1 MRLPLIPGREFEKDL
16 LSDIILPLD
25 NFVISTNR
33 FYAGVRML
41 DGRVTDKVE
50 AASLSLNP
58 QFIDIYSASWGPSD
72 DGATV
77 EGPGT
82 LAAAAFENGITKV
95 LLVLNFIMH
104 RYPKLSATVPMTLI
118 TQTFKQTLSGVQ
130 PLILYFFR
138 MSSNLINR
146 REK

>member
-1 MRLPLIPGREFEKDL
+1 
-16 LSDIILPLD
+16 
-25 NFVISTNR
+25 
-33 FYAGVRML
+33 ML

-95 LLVLNFIMH
+95 LC
-104 RYPKLSATVPMTLI
+104 TTI
-118 TQTFKQTLSGVQ
+118 TFSWYYNIAPQNNHGNHG
-130 PLILYFFR
+130 P
-138 MSSNLINR
+138 
-146 REK
+146 

>member
-1 MRLPLIPGREFEKDL
+1 
-16 LSDIILPLD
+16 
-25 NFVISTNR
+25 
-33 FYAGVRML
+33 ML

-95 LLVLNFIMH
+95 LLALNFIMH
-104 RYPKLSATVPMTLI
+104 RHPKLSVTVPMTLI
-118 TQTFKQTLSGVQ
+118 KTKTFKQISSGVQ
-130 PLILYFFR
+130 PLILYFFG
-138 MSSNLINR
+138 MSFNLINR
-146 REK
+146 QEK

>member
-1 MRLPLIPGREFEKDL
+1 
-16 LSDIILPLD
+16 
-25 NFVISTNR
+25 
-33 FYAGVRML
+33 ML

-95 LLVLNFIMH
+95 LLALNFIMH
-104 RYPKLSATVPMTLI
+104 RHLKLSATVPMTLI
-118 TQTFKQTLSGVQ
+118 KTKNFKQISSGVQ
-130 PLILYFFR
+130 PLNLYFFG
-138 MSSNLINR
+138 MSSNLIKEAGKIRTHLASHDGFQDLYIDFNT
-146 REK
+146 ED

>member
-1 MRLPLIPGREFEKDL
+1 MNPFKKFPWFEC
-16 LSDIILPLD
+16 
-25 NFVISTNR
+25 ISV
-33 FYAGVRML
+33 GVRML

-95 LLVLNFIMH
+95 FIKCATLHVLRH
-104 RYPKLSATVPMTLI
+104 S
-118 TQTFKQTLSGVQ
+118 
-130 PLILYFFR
+130 
-138 MSSNLINR
+138 
-146 REK
+146 

>member
-1 MRLPLIPGREFEKDL
+1 
-16 LSDIILPLD
+16 
-25 NFVISTNR
+25 
-33 FYAGVRML
+33 ML

-95 LLVLNFIMH
+95 FHTSHNAQ
-104 RYPKLSATVPMTLI
+104 SC
-118 TQTFKQTLSGVQ
+118 TF
-130 PLILYFFR
+130 LYR
-138 MSSNLINR
+138 RPNLDSIV
-146 REK
+146 EK

>member
-1 MRLPLIPGREFEKDL
+1 
-16 LSDIILPLD
+16 
-25 NFVISTNR
+25 
-33 FYAGVRML
+33 ML

-95 LLVLNFIMH
+95 LLALNFIMH
-104 RYPKLSATVPMTLI
+104 RHPKLSVTVPMTLI
-118 TQTFKQTLSGVQ
+118 KAKTFNRFGLWRPTFN
-130 PLILYFFR
+130 PLLLG
-138 MSSNLINR
+138 MSFNFINR
-146 REK
+146 RGK

>member
-1 MRLPLIPGREFEKDL
+1 MFKIIVRRYVSIIIIVS
-16 LSDIILPLD
+16 LS
-25 NFVISTNR
+25 
-33 FYAGVRML
+33 GVRML

-95 LLVLNFIMH
+95 TALML
-104 RYPKLSATVPMTLI
+104 R
-118 TQTFKQTLSGVQ
+118 
-130 PLILYFFR
+130 
-138 MSSNLINR
+138 
-146 REK
+146 

>member
-1 MRLPLIPGREFEKDL
+1 
-16 LSDIILPLD
+16 
-25 NFVISTNR
+25 
-33 FYAGVRML
+33 ML

-95 LLVLNFIMH
+95 SFTITNFIFDMCFKNTAYFDNL
-104 RYPKLSATVPMTLI
+104 RARFTI
-118 TQTFKQTLSGVQ
+118 TNSL
-130 PLILYFFR
+130 L
-138 MSSNLINR
+138 
-146 REK
+146 

>member
-1 MRLPLIPGREFEKDL
+1 
-16 LSDIILPLD
+16 
-25 NFVISTNR
+25 
-33 FYAGVRML
+33 ML

-95 LLVLNFIMH
+95 
-104 RYPKLSATVPMTLI
+104 
-118 TQTFKQTLSGVQ
+118 
-130 PLILYFFR
+130 FR
-138 MSSNLINR
+138 KDVMCHISSYCT
-146 REK
+146 

>member
-1 MRLPLIPGREFEKDL
+1 
-16 LSDIILPLD
+16 
-25 NFVISTNR
+25 
-33 FYAGVRML
+33 ML

-95 LLVLNFIMH
+95 RWTASYAI
-104 RYPKLSATVPMTLI
+104 RGPKQEPTETNLTTSLDITVFCGFE
-118 TQTFKQTLSGVQ
+118 QQ
-130 PLILYFFR
+130 
-138 MSSNLINR
+138 
-146 REK
+146 

>member
-1 MRLPLIPGREFEKDL
+1 
-16 LSDIILPLD
+16 
-25 NFVISTNR
+25 
-33 FYAGVRML
+33 ML

-95 LLVLNFIMH
+95 LLALNFIMY
-104 RYPKLSATVPMTLI
+104 RDLKLSATVPMTLI
-118 TQTFKQTLSGVQ
+118 KRKNFKQISSGVQ
-130 PLILYFFR
+130 PFIPYFFG
-138 MSSNLINR
+138 MSSYLINR

>member
-1 MRLPLIPGREFEKDL
+1 MYSRYV
-16 LSDIILPLD
+16 SN
-25 NFVISTNR
+25 NFKYTC
-33 FYAGVRML
+33 AGVRML

-95 LLVLNFIMH
+95 
-104 RYPKLSATVPMTLI
+104 
-118 TQTFKQTLSGVQ
+118 
-130 PLILYFFR
+130 FR
-138 MSSNLINR
+138 KDVTYQISS
-146 REK
+146 

>member
-1 MRLPLIPGREFEKDL
+1 
-16 LSDIILPLD
+16 
-25 NFVISTNR
+25 
-33 FYAGVRML
+33 ML

-95 LLVLNFIMH
+95 FISSCCTLTGIPHFGLLKT
-104 RYPKLSATVPMTLI
+104 P
-118 TQTFKQTLSGVQ
+118 
-130 PLILYFFR
+130 
-138 MSSNLINR
+138 
-146 REK
+146 

>member
-1 MRLPLIPGREFEKDL
+1 
-16 LSDIILPLD
+16 
-25 NFVISTNR
+25 
-33 FYAGVRML
+33 ML

-95 LLVLNFIMH
+95 FRKDVTYQISSYCTQSGNPHFGLL
-104 RYPKLSATVPMTLI
+104 KT
-118 TQTFKQTLSGVQ
+118 
-130 PLILYFFR
+130 
-138 MSSNLINR
+138 
-146 REK
+146 